1 MYYGKCW
8 TAISKAFA
16 VAAVTVGLAASS
28 FGAGSETVLHTFVNR
43 SDGSLP
49 FGGLTIDAKGNL
61 YGTTDLGGSGATAE
75 GTVFKLTPKASGGFT
90 FQTIHTFCKARVTA
104 VTRRAAWS

>member
-28 FGAGSETVLHTFVNR
+28 FGAGSETILHTFVNG

-49 FGGLTIDAKGNL
+49 FRGLTIDSKGNL
-61 YGTTDLGGSGATAE
+61 YGTTDLG
-75 GTVFKLTPKASGGFT
+75 
-90 FQTIHTFCKARVTA
+90 A
-104 VTRRAAWS
+104 VPEHSPREQFSN